1 MRKKIEIGS
10 SADSSYFVCL
20 FLLLYYTN
28 RYTFI
33 MHLSKKA
40 EYALRA
46 VINLGIAAQMGRG
59 ALPGAELAEANRLPL
74 KFVERILQ
82 ELRDAGWVDTH
93 RGKFGGYSL
102 TEKGTQTKIG
112 DIVRKM
118 DGRLAPICCASEFAY
133 QQCSCPDE
141 DHCGLRMLMIDVRN
155 AIANILDRY
164 TLTQVV
170 EVTMRKMRR
179 DGVVPPFATP
189 EEDLDPARGSKQKAD
204 PADGFLAGLTQ
215 MATIAK
221 KKK

>member
-1 MRKKIEIGS
+1 
-10 SADSSYFVCL
+10 
-20 FLLLYYTN
+20 
-28 RYTFI
+28 

-46 VINLGIAAQMGRG
+46 VINLGIANQMGRA
-59 ALPGAELAEANRLPL
+59 ALPGSELAEANRLPL

-82 ELRDAGWVDTH
+82 ELRDAGWVVTH
-93 RGKFGGYSL
+93 RGKFGGYAL
-102 TEKGTQTKIG
+102 TESGKLVKMG

-133 QQCSCPDE
+133 QKCSCPDE
-141 DHCGLRMLMIDVRN
+141 EHCGLRMIMIDVRN

-179 DGVVPPFATP
+179 DGIIPPFATP
-189 EEDLDPARGSKQKAD
+189 ENITESTQKQKLKAD
-204 PADGFLAGLTQ
+204 PADGFLASLSDIQ
-215 MATIAK
+215 P
-221 KKK
+221 